1 MPHDDDMIFERRGV
15 RTGQE
20 SVRRLPTPWSMMLIG
35 IRRCFARGGCASR
48 STNGRRLGIFR
59 DVMLLGTCKHLTR
72 DHSGFGIRI
81 AECATLADTAK
92 E

>member
-1 MPHDDDMIFERRGV
+1 MRTYRARKCAQAADALEHDAHRDQALHCQR
-15 RTGQE
+15 
-20 SVRRLPTPWSMMLIG
+20 
-35 IRRCFARGGCASR
+35 GCAFR
-48 STNGRRLGIFR
+48 STNGRRLEIFR

-72 DHSGFGIRI
+72 DHSAFGVRV